1 MDTQLKLLGV
11 ATIDAWIGSDGGRFA
26 LAGVQPG
33 PIAYQAVEA
42 TTGLDLIK
50 LQLRIL
56 RGGTLERALPAPRGH
71 AIAVRLTREDPERG
85 FAPTAG
91 EVELYRPPIG
101 IGLRIAP
108 AVSEGDWVGDT
119 GERTLATVVAWA
131 RGRAEAI
138 ARLGRG
144 LRETSLVVRGG
155 ATTKGC
161 LLALCARLELARV
174 DYDDGWLERAVAV
187 AGGGCDDAH
196 AEVALCAVAIAAYQD
211 RRRALADQFFRT
223 ATRGRPR
230 LGATGGHRIT
240 LHHRGAAY
248 ALQVAQIGDHRYR
261 IDAGRGMRCDVEVD
275 DRGQRERRLVL
286 GDRRYRVRATAAAG
300 RHAVEVDGVPHQVE
314 VEDALGVIRAPSPA
328 VVLRVLAAPGEP
340 VRAGQ
345 PVVVLEAMKMEIV
358 VAAPEAGELRELLVM
373 PSVQVDL
380 DAPLAIYDRRDDRGG
395 RALPAG
401 ALVLPATAAD
411 STPRGRFA
419 RAAAELQR
427 LLLGYDA
434 DAGAARA
441 ILDGWRAAAA
451 ELPVDDPSDYAQLFT
466 ALGEVLRELEP
477 LGRCDV
483 LLSAGTPQMQTLWVI
498 LVEAGL
504 LAARMLQVIP
514 AAFVP
519 DPHPSPIREVRLDI
533 EGFPEIRAMREE
545 LVRLR
550 AETRVRRSGRI
561 GNSEAMRMLERRLAR
576 VARTQVP
583 VLITGETGTGKELIA
598 RALHDASERAGG
610 PFVAENCGSFSEG
623 VLSSELFGHER
634 GAFTGASG
642 RRRGLFEQADR
653 GTLFLDEIGETSPRV
668 QVMLLRV
675 LQEGRLRRVGG
686 EDEVSVDVRVV
697 AATHRDLRVEVE
709 QGRFREDLY
718 YRLCGA
724 QLELPPLR
732 ERGRDLELLVR
743 HFLAELGVPSLWPSE
758 AAWAALRAHR
768 WPGNVREL
776 RAEVVRWSVFCE
788 RSVEL
793 DDLSPPIRA
802 ALDAVA
808 REPATPREPSLA
820 AGPVAASGPIRPL
833 AEQVD
838 ATERRALLAAL
849 AACEGNLSAIAR
861 ALAIDRNTLKRK
873 LDKHGLRSSGP

>member
-1 MDTQLKLLGV
+1 MVRNESWWYVSHQPPVTTLLTWTDR
-11 ATIDAWIGSDGGRFA
+11 AGGRVPDHHGPRPA
-26 LAGVQPG
+26 SDRG
-33 PIAYQAVEA
+33 PI
-42 TTGLDLIK
+42 
-50 LQLRIL
+50 LRL
-56 RGGTLERALPAPRGH
+56 VDQRERDYTRIVVLCMPR
-71 AIAVRLTREDPERG
+71 
-85 FAPTAG
+85 
-91 EVELYRPPIG
+91 
-101 IGLRIAP
+101 
-108 AVSEGDWVGDT
+108 S
-119 GERTLATVVAWA
+119 
-131 RGRAEAI
+131 
-138 ARLGRG
+138 
-144 LRETSLVVRGG
+144 
-155 ATTKGC
+155 
-161 LLALCARLELARV
+161 
-174 DYDDGWLERAVAV
+174 RAVT
-187 AGGGCDDAH
+187 D
-196 AEVALCAVAIAAYQD
+196 
-211 RRRALADQFFRT
+211 ALAD
-223 ATRGRPR
+223 
-230 LGATGGHRIT
+230 
-240 LHHRGAAY
+240 
-248 ALQVAQIGDHRYR
+248 
-261 IDAGRGMRCDVEVD
+261 
-275 DRGQRERRLVL
+275 
-286 GDRRYRVRATAAAG
+286 
-300 RHAVEVDGVPHQVE
+300 
-314 VEDALGVIRAPSPA
+314 
-328 VVLRVLAAPGEP
+328 
-340 VRAGQ
+340 
-345 PVVVLEAMKMEIV
+345 
-358 VAAPEAGELRELLVM
+358 ELRGE
-373 PSVQVDL
+373 
-380 DAPLAIYDRRDDRGG
+380 
-395 RALPAG
+395 
-401 ALVLPATAAD
+401 
-411 STPRGRFA
+411 
-419 RAAAELQR
+419 RAAARVEL
-427 LLLGYDA
+427 L
-434 DAGAARA
+434 
-441 ILDGWRAAAA
+441 
-451 ELPVDDPSDYAQLFT
+451 ELPVDDPSDYAQLFA
-466 ALGEVLRELEP
+466 ALGEALHELAP

-561 GNSEAMRMLERRLAR
+561 GNSEAMRVLERRLAR

-686 EDEVSVDVRVV
+686 EDEVAVDVRVV

-802 ALDAVA
+802 AFDVG
-808 REPATPREPSLA
+808 EGEGATRPREPSLA
-820 AGPVAASGPIRPL
+820 AGAVAASGPIRPL

-873 LDKHGLRSSGP
+873 LDKHGLRSVGP